1 MIDTKIVK
9 LKFYK
14 TSHISLVLL
23 GLTLS
28 IVVVMTVS
36 FFVRANITN
45 ELHIKST
52 NILSIQA
59 LNAQTYTEK
68 FGVAAAM
75 LSRRNDITNFVQQP
89 IAVRDA
95 LIPSISRV
103 LDHTNALAGSN
114 NIWLVDN
121 LGNVL
126 ITSNTSKQ
134 IIEQNIEDQDY
145 FKTALQGRLG
155 RANLI
160 QSIDKRFYIFAAPIY
175 TNNGV
180 VGATIILVPIERI
193 EQSWALIQ
201 EPIIITNKADQILLS
216 NIDKWQLRN
225 IKSTDSNDFEDESFI
240 NPSVLK
246 KNYIITE
253 QYIPL
258 LDWKLAILQPKSI
271 LNKRARSSNA
281 LTVLGVLLMWI
292 LCWFSWQRYQRID
305 SERKQQVAF
314 SNLLEEKVVRRTEDL
329 SNANK
334 QLEKEVDERKQTELE
349 LRITQK
355 ELIQSAKMAS
365 IGQMST
371 VLAHEYNQPISAIQF
386 YAVNAKTM
394 LEQSQQTNAKK
405 NMERIAE
412 LTTRMASLTTSLR
425 NFAHKP
431 GSKLKKV
438 KMSAVIDLLQ
448 TLMQPRLK
456 SENVNLIINP
466 PEEDL
471 NVMAGDTRLAQIISN
486 LIANSIDAIKNQ
498 EDKEITLEWHP
509 KNENKVEILIKD
521 NGPGLPKN
529 ERDNLYDA
537 FYTTKGNQEGLGL
550 GLFIVYNLINELGG
564 KLIIIDEEDYGAVF
578 CIILERHD

>member
-1 MIDTKIVK
+1 MTDTDIVNLK
-9 LKFYK
+9 LYK
-14 TSHISLVLL
+14 TSHISLALL
-23 GLTLS
+23 GLALS
-28 IVVVMTVS
+28 IAVIMTTS

-45 ELHIKST
+45 ELRIKSS

-95 LIPSISRV
+95 LTPSISRV

-114 NIWLVDN
+114 NIWLVDK

-134 IIEQNIEDQDY
+134 PFELNIIDQDY

-175 TNNGV
+175 TNIGV

-216 NIDKWQLRN
+216 NIDQWQLRN
-225 IKSTDSNDFEDESFI
+225 IKDTDSNDFEDQSFI
-240 NPSVLK
+240 NSSALK

-271 LNKRARSSNA
+271 LHKRARSSNA

-292 LCWFSWQRYQRID
+292 LCWFVWQRYQRID

-329 SNANK
+329 SSANI
-334 QLEKEVDERKQTELE
+334 QLEKEIDERKQTELE

-386 YAVNAKTM
+386 YAVNAQTM
-394 LEQSQQTNAKK
+394 LEQSQQKDAKK

-412 LTTRMASLTTSLR
+412 LTKRMASLTTSLR

-438 KMSAVIDLLQ
+438 KMSVVIDLLQ

-471 NVMAGDTRLAQIISN
+471 SVMAGNTRLTQIISN

-498 EDKEITLEWHP
+498 EDKQITLEWHS
-509 KNENKVEILIKD
+509 KNKNKVEILIKD

-537 FYTTKGNQEGLGL
+537 FYTTKDNKKGL
-550 GLFIVYNLINELGG
+550 
-564 KLIIIDEEDYGAVF
+564 D
-578 CIILERHD
+578 

>member
-1 MIDTKIVK
+1 MTDTDIVNLK
-9 LKFYK
+9 LYK
-14 TSHISLVLL
+14 TSHISLALL
-23 GLTLS
+23 GLALS
-28 IVVVMTVS
+28 IAVIMTTS

-45 ELHIKST
+45 ELRIKSS

-89 IAVRDA
+89 IAVRDD
-95 LIPSISRV
+95 LTPSISRV

-114 NIWLVDN
+114 NIWLVDK

-134 IIEQNIEDQDY
+134 PFELNIIDQDY

-175 TNNGV
+175 TNIGV

-216 NIDKWQLRN
+216 NIDQWQLRN
-225 IKSTDSNDFEDESFI
+225 IKDTDSNDFEDQSFI
-240 NPSVLK
+240 NSSALK

-271 LNKRARSSNA
+271 LHKRARSSNA

-292 LCWFSWQRYQRID
+292 LCWFVWQRYQRID

-329 SNANK
+329 SSANI
-334 QLEKEVDERKQTELE
+334 QLEKEIDERKQTELE

-386 YAVNAKTM
+386 YAVNAQTM
-394 LEQSQQTNAKK
+394 LEQSQQKDAKK

-412 LTTRMASLTTSLR
+412 LTKRMASLTTSLR

-438 KMSAVIDLLQ
+438 KMSVVIDLLQ

-471 NVMAGDTRLAQIISN
+471 SVMAGNTRLTQIISN

-498 EDKEITLEWHP
+498 EDKQITLEWHS
-509 KNENKVEILIKD
+509 KNKNKVEILIKD

-537 FYTTKGNQEGLGL
+537 FYTTKDNKKGL
-550 GLFIVYNLINELGG
+550 
-564 KLIIIDEEDYGAVF
+564 D
-578 CIILERHD
+578 

>member
-1 MIDTKIVK
+1 MH

-14 TSHISLVLL
+14 TSYISLVLL
-23 GLTLS
+23 GIALS
-28 IVVVMTVS
+28 IAIIMTVS
-36 FFVRANITN
+36 YFVRTSITN
-45 ELHIKST
+45 ELRLKST
-52 NILSIQA
+52 NILNIQA
-59 LNAQTYTEK
+59 LNAQSYTEK

-75 LSRRNDITNFVQQP
+75 LSRRNDITSFVQQP
-89 IAVRDA
+89 KTVRDS
-95 LIPSISRV
+95 LEPSISRV

-114 NIWLVDN
+114 NIWLAN
-121 LGNVL
+121 RQGNIL
-126 ITSNTSKQ
+126 ITSNITKQ
-134 IIEQNIEDQDY
+134 TNQHLQQNIADQDY

-155 RANLI
+155 RANII
-160 QSIDKRFYIFAAPIY
+160 QTLDERFYLFAAPIY
-175 TNNGV
+175 TKTGV

-201 EPIIITNKADQILLS
+201 EPIIITNKADKIMLS
-216 NIDKWQLRN
+216 NIDEWQLRN
-225 IKSTDSNDFEDESFI
+225 IKETDSNNSIDDNFI
-240 NPSVLK
+240 NSNALI

-253 QYIPL
+253 QHIPI
-258 LDWKLAILQPKSI
+258 LDWKLAIFQPKST

-281 LTVLGVLLMWI
+281 VTILGVLLMW
-292 LCWFSWQRYQRID
+292 LLFWFIWQRYQRIKV
-305 SERKQQVAF
+305 ERQQQLAF
-314 SNLLEEKVVRRTEDL
+314 SNLLEEKVVRRTKDL

-334 QLEKEVDERKQTELE
+334 QLEKEIDERKLTEHE

-386 YAVNAKTM
+386 YAVNAQTM
-394 LEQSQQTNAKK
+394 LEQSQQADAKE
-405 NMERIAE
+405 NMTRIAE
-412 LTTRMASLTTSLR
+412 LTKRMASLTSSLR

-438 KMSAVIDLLQ
+438 KMSVVLDLLQ

-456 SENVNLIINP
+456 SENVDLIINP
-466 PEEDL
+466 PKEDL
-471 NVMAGDTRLAQIISN
+471 NVMAGNTRLTQIISN

-498 EDKEITLEWHP
+498 KEKQITLEWHA
-509 KNENKVEILIKD
+509 KNDNKVEIFIKD

-529 ERDNLYDA
+529 ERDKLYDA
-537 FYTTKGNQEGLGL
+537 FYTTKENQEGLGL

-564 KLIIIDEEDYGAVF
+564 KLIIIDEEGYGAVF
-578 CIILERHD
+578 CIVLERHD